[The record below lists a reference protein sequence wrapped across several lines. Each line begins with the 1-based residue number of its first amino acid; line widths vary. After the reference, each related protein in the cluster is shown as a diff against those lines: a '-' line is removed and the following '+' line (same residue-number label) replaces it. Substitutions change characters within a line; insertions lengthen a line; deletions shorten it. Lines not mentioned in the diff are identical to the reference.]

1 MDWNFELESTF
12 QRPLNRQ
19 LNEVVR
25 IRRARIGGI
34 LVEVSKDLY
43 NTKNEWHSHVTEW
56 DLV

>member
-43 NTKNEWHSHVTEW
+43 NTKNEWHSHVTE
-56 DLV
+56 